1 MDRFDLEQAIFDA
14 DMTNDLKIAFER
26 HCDGQPMSQDEVDNM
41 LMALWQMSALRQWKL
56 WDVFCRVF
64 ELDEYTTDPDVL
76 ALRKK
81 IEEDKHDEAFI
92 VVPEGMKPGSWKE
105 YVE

>member
-26 HCDGQPMSQDEVDNM
+26 HCDGSPMSQDDVDNM
-41 LMALWQMSALRQWKL
+41 LMGLWQVCQLRQWKL
-56 WDVFCRVF
+56 WDTFCRVF

-92 VVPEGMKPGSWKE
+92 VVPDGMKPGSWKE